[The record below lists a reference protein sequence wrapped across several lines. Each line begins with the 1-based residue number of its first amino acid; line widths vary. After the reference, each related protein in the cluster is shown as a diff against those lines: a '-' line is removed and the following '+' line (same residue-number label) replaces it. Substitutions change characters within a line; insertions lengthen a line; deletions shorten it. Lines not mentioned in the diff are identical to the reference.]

1 MKIDDKT
8 GLVLEGGGM
17 RGVYTAGVLDYFLDQ
32 KIEFSSCYG
41 VSAGACHACSYLS
54 KQKGRAFA
62 TNVNYLKDKRYCS
75 VHSLITTGD
84 LFGVEMLYDIIPN
97 QLIPYDYQ
105 AFEDN
110 KCKFYA
116 VATNCR
122 TGEPEYFHIKN
133 MRRDINAVRASSSL
147 PLLARRVI
155 INNEEYLDGGI
166 SDSIPLKK
174 SIKDGNKINV
184 LVLTR
189 DSSYRKR
196 PNKLARII
204 RLKYSD
210 CPQLI
215 KRLEERH
222 ENYNKTLEF
231 IAEERNAGRA
241 FVIQPKNTVNIGL
254 IEKDRNKLEALYK
267 EGYNDAEEAYPRLI
281 KFLEKG
287 AE

>member
-1 MKIDDKT
+1 M
-8 GLVLEGGGM
+8 
-17 RGVYTAGVLDYFLDQ
+17 
-32 KIEFSSCYG
+32 
-41 VSAGACHACSYLS
+41 
-54 KQKGRAFA
+54 
-62 TNVNYLKDKRYCS
+62 
-75 VHSLITTGD
+75 
-84 LFGVEMLYDIIPN
+84 LFRS
-97 QLIPYDYQ
+97 
-105 AFEDN
+105 
-110 KCKFYA
+110 A

>member
-1 MKIDDKT
+1 MYNA
-8 GLVLEGGGM
+8 GLILEGGGM

-97 QLIPYDYQ
+97 QLIPYDYH

>member
-1 MKIDDKT
+1 
-8 GLVLEGGGM
+8 M

-155 INNEEYLDGGI
+155 INNAEYLDGGI

>member
-1 MKIDDKT
+1 MYNA
-8 GLVLEGGGM
+8 GLILEGGGM

-174 SIKDGNKINV
+174 SIKDGNKTNV

-222 ENYNKTLEF
+222 ENYNKILEF

-281 KFLEKG
+281 RFLEKS

>member
-1 MKIDDKT
+1 MYKRQAWPGAEINNFMRGQHIYDR
-8 GLVLEGGGM
+8 LCGGRGM
-17 RGVYTAGVLDYFLDQ
+17 RRYRAHTFNQKKNQDGVYTFSRFFMGLYFLRSR
-32 KIEFSSCYG
+32 SS
-41 VSAGACHACSYLS
+41 VSYTHLDVY
-54 KQKGRAFA
+54 
-62 TNVNYLKDKRYCS
+62 KRQS

-166 SDSIPLKK
+166 SDSIPRC
-174 SIKDGNKINV
+174 V
-184 LVLTR
+184 
-189 DSSYRKR
+189 
-196 PNKLARII
+196 
-204 RLKYSD
+204 
-210 CPQLI
+210 
-215 KRLEERH
+215 
-222 ENYNKTLEF
+222 
-231 IAEERNAGRA
+231 
-241 FVIQPKNTVNIGL
+241 
-254 IEKDRNKLEALYK
+254 
-267 EGYNDAEEAYPRLI
+267 
-281 KFLEKG
+281 
-287 AE
+287 

>member
-1 MKIDDKT
+1 MYNA
-8 GLVLEGGGM
+8 GLILEGGGM

-210 CPQLI
+210 CPQLM

-222 ENYNKTLEF
+222 ENYNKILEF

-241 FVIQPKNTVNIGL
+241 FVIQPNNTVNIGL

>member
-1 MKIDDKT
+1 MYNA
-8 GLVLEGGGM
+8 GLILEGGGM

-281 KFLEKG
+281 KFLKKG

>member
-1 MKIDDKT
+1 MYDV
-8 GLVLEGGGM
+8 GLILEGGGM
-17 RGVYTAGVLDYFLDQ
+17 RGVYTAGVLDFFLD
-32 KIEFSSCYG
+32 KNIEFSSCYG

-54 KQKGRAFA
+54 GQRGRAFA
-62 TNVNYLKDKRYCS
+62 TNVDFLKDKRYCS
-75 VHSLITTGD
+75 VHSLVTTGD

-97 QLIPYDYQ
+97 KLIPYDYQ
-105 AFEDN
+105 AFEKN
-110 KCKFYA
+110 PCRFYA

-122 TGEPEYFHIKN
+122 TGKPEYFRIKD
-133 MRRDINAVRASSSL
+133 MHEDIKAVRASSSL

-174 SIKDGNKINV
+174 SIMDGNAKNV

-189 DSSYRKR
+189 DKSYRKR

-210 CPQLI
+210 CPELI

-222 ENYNKTLEF
+222 DNYNQTLDF
-231 IAEERNAGRA
+231 IHQKEDEGSV
-241 FVIQPKNTVNIGL
+241 FVIRPKQAVHIGL
-254 IEKDRNKLEALYK
+254 LEKDRDKLEALYK
-267 EGYNDAEEAYPRLI
+267 DGYNDAQNAYPEL
-281 KFLEKG
+281 KSFLENG
-287 AE
+287 

>member
-1 MKIDDKT
+1 MYNA
-8 GLVLEGGGM
+8 GLILEGGGM

-174 SIKDGNKINV
+174 SIIDGNKINV

-267 EGYNDAEEAYPRLI
+267 EGYNDAEEAYSRLI